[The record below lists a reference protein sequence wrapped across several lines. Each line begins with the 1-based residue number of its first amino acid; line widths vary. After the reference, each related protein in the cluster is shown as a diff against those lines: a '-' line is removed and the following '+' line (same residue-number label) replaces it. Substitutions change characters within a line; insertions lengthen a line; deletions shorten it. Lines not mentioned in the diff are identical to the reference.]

1 MFSSKYRTDN
11 VKYQKPK
18 GTRDLYGKELQRM
31 INVCNA
37 ARSFFEL
44 QGYKEIQTPTFEFA
58 ELFTRS
64 IGAHTDIVEKETYT
78 FEVGKKVF
86 ELRPEGTASV
96 LRAVIENKIPLPTRL
111 MYIESMYRKEKPQKG
126 RYREFQQIG
135 IELIGEAEPLYDAEM
150 IAQGTQFLDLIGAQ
164 DILIEVN
171 SIGCPDC
178 RRKYKESLLKFVEAH
193 GSALCDDCTRRLQ
206 RNFLRIFDCKKE
218 ECASIL
224 DEAPKI
230 TDHLCAD
237 CATHYRD
244 VNRYLEMFAVDYKEN
259 KKLVRGLDYYTRTV
273 FELKHHLLGAQ
284 DTVLAGGRYDLLMKE
299 LGGAD
304 AAALGWAMG
313 VDRLLLTMSEDLPAI
328 KTKRSVFVA
337 AVGDAQLKQALKARD
352 QVQQS
357 GRICIMGAPESTL
370 KQQLKRAHRVRAE
383 YAIIY
388 GEEEAR
394 EQVCLI
400 RNMESG
406 EQKRIAL
413 TEFAAF
419 LKSF

>member
-1 MFSSKYRTDN
+1 
-11 VKYQKPK
+11 
-18 GTRDLYGKELQRM
+18 M
-31 INVCNA
+31 IAVCNT

-44 QGYKEIQTPTFEFA
+44 QGYIEIQTPTFEFA

-64 IGAHTDIVEKETYT
+64 IGAHTDIIEKETYT

-96 LRAVIENKIPLPTRL
+96 LRAVIENKITLPARL

-150 IAQGTQFLDLIGAQ
+150 IAQGIQFLDLIGAQ

-171 SIGCPDC
+171 SIGCPGC
-178 RRKYKESLLKFVEAH
+178 RRKYKKVLLEFIEAQ
-193 GSALCDDCTRRLQ
+193 GSTLCEDCTRRLQ
-206 RNFLRIFDCKKE
+206 RNFLRVFDCKKE
-218 ECASIL
+218 KCASIL
-224 DEAPKI
+224 DTAPKI

-237 CATHYRD
+237 CASHYNE
-244 VNRYLEMFAVDYKEN
+244 VNKYLAMFAVNYKEN

-273 FELKHHLLGAQ
+273 FEFKHHLLGAQ

-313 VDRLLLTMSEDLPAI
+313 IDRLLLTMPKNLPVIEA
-328 KTKRSVFVA
+328 KKSVFI
-337 AVGDAQLKQALKARD
+337 AVVENEQLKQALKIRD
-352 QVQQS
+352 QVQQNEH
-357 GRICIMGAPESTL
+357 ICIMGAPTIAL
-370 KQQLKRAHRVRAE
+370 KQQLKRAHRAHAD

-394 EQVCLI
+394 EQVCI
-400 RNMESG
+400 VRNMETG
-406 EQKRIAL
+406 EQQRIVLA
-413 TEFAAF
+413 EFAAF
-419 LKSF
+419 LKSL